1 MNAHAAHL
9 GVVQGHPK
17 LLELADALA
26 TDPGVLVAQLDPAD
40 AA

>member
-26 TDPGVLVAQLDPAD
+26 TDPGVLVAQLDAAD